1 MNRMT
6 ELRDQSQEEL
16 KAQYGE
22 LSKEIFNLKNE
33 VSMTKKLEKPHLLRE
48 KKKKRARVM
57 TALREKEGRK

>member
-22 LSKEIFNLKNE
+22 LSKDIYNLKNE
-33 VSMTKKLEKPHLLRE
+33 ISMTKKLDKPHLLRE
-48 KKKKRARVM
+48 KKKKRARIL
-57 TALREKEGRK
+57 TTLREKEGQK